1 MYKRW
6 LSQALEHAAFPL
18 VVLAVA
24 LSQVKTNHHSE
35 LSLLQHGRESLE
47 LRQSDLAKRS
57 LGEYPLSTPRGSL
70 PAGSAGWQQP
80 DPLQTMG
87 RR

>member
-1 MYKRW
+1 MDKRW

-24 LSQVKTNHHSE
+24 LGQVKTSHRSE

-47 LRQSDLAKRS
+47 LRQSDLVKRS
-57 LGEYPLSTPRGSL
+57 LGEYLLSTPRRSP
-70 PAGSAGWQQP
+70 PAAKESRLNKESNQN
-80 DPLQTMG
+80 D
-87 RR
+87 